1 MKRFKGKA
9 KLWAMILA
17 AAMMLNGNI
26 ASATDSRP
34 EEGKV
39 SKTQST
45 GSSNR
50 YDEPGYHYEDGKAYH
65 KIKCDSL
72 WLAEKLRMLAGP
84 GKTRAFNSKEYSF
97 EVSFYGYRAIFDSRI
112 EIPSS
117 RIQELN
123 SIKDEA
129 PFYKFCIIYDGHKI
143 DENDA
148 SVLLSLQERFMNNV
162 VVYNNS
168 IEDDESIITA
178 KDLDVR
184 TVKLD
189 KSPSVEYVTIH
200 FASDELG
207 RILMEEASYE
217 AICNVD
223 WSEKTME
230 VSRLGLGHLKDSFFK
245 IPSSRIQELQSIKD
259 DVDLACIDIIYDGH
273 KIDEDDVEVLKQF
286 EDAEIFIINYSDEKE
301 EDLVTASD
309 SDLKVQFQLVGD
321 VNITGISEDACDP
334 VGVGAAVYTSILSAE
349 VTNSNAS
356 EFTYQ
361 WTRYAK
367 GGTEW
372 NIEGATDS
380 SYQLT
385 EEDIDRTI
393 KCRVRD
399 KSGRLCM
406 DIDSAPVIV
415 HKEDGL
421 TAPENLEGIYCSK
434 GGANDGCIKNVDATM
449 EYSSWA
455 DVQFTCGI
463 GIWYDCT
470 GDTINGLAPG
480 TYYVR
485 YKGSD
490 TRYGGTAVRFVIG
503 ESVTGTFS
511 DVSKDKWYV
520 NAIQFCYDQ
529 HFMSGK
535 GKDPEDDGKQIFDPN
550 GTITRAEFATV
561 LYNMSGKQD
570 VDFANVFS
578 DVQNESAWY
587 TKPVLWLYSKEIA
600 SGYGNGYFGVSDP
613 ITREQMALMLYK
625 YSIYLNSIYD
635 RIDMSYQEEALQ
647 RFGDADQISSW
658 ADQAMKWA
666 VTKGVVKGSAHEVP
680 LLNPKGN
687 ATRAEC
693 AAMIKNLF
701 ENDTIAEYPPE
712 KLEDEMRRIDIVQH
726 WR

>member
-1 MKRFKGKA
+1 MKGFKGKA

-26 ASATDSRP
+26 ASATDFRP

-50 YDEPGYHYEDGKAYH
+50 YDQPWYHFKDDKAYH
-65 KIKCDSL
+65 KIQCGSL
-72 WLAEKLRMLAGP
+72 WVAEYLRSLAGI
-84 GKTRAFNSKEYSF
+84 GTTRAFNSKEYSF
-97 EVSFYGYRAIFDSRI
+97 ELSYYGRMDLTNSL

-117 RIQELN
+117 RIQEFD
-123 SIKDEA
+123 SVKDELSCLMIDV
-129 PFYKFCIIYDGHKI
+129 FYDGHKI
-143 DENDA
+143 DEKDA
-148 SVLLSLQERFMNNV
+148 SILR
-162 VVYNNS
+162 S
-168 IEDDESIITA
+168 IEAGDMRNITVFNNTVEDNRSIITA
-178 KDLDVR
+178 DGLDVR

-189 KSPSVEYVTIH
+189 KSPDEKYVTIH

-207 RILMEEASYE
+207 RILMEEASYIM
-217 AICNVD
+217 ICNVD

-230 VSRLGLGHLKDSFFK
+230 VNRWGLGYLKDSFFK

-259 DVDLACIDIIYDGH
+259 DVDLACLDIIYDGH
-273 KIDEDDVEVLKQF
+273 KIDENDVEVLKQF

-301 EDLVTASD
+301 EDLITAAN
-309 SDLKVQFQLVGD
+309 SDLTVKFELVGD

-334 VGVGAAVYTSILSAE
+334 AAVGAAVYTSKLYAE
-349 VTNSNAS
+349 VTNSNAT

-385 EEDIDRTI
+385 EEDIGRTI
-393 KCRVRD
+393 RCRVRD
-399 KSGRLCM
+399 KSGRLSL
-406 DIDSAPVIV
+406 DISSPAVIV
-415 HKEDGL
+415 YCEDGL
-421 TAPENLEGIYCSK
+421 AAPENLEAIHCSK
-434 GGANDGCIKNVDATM
+434 SGADDGCIKNVDSTM
-449 EYSSWA
+449 EYTTWGDIEDSLGVGNYWRGC
-455 DVQFTCGI
+455 V
-463 GIWYDCT
+463 
-470 GDTINGLAPG
+470 GDTINNLRPG

-485 YKGSD
+485 RKGSV
-490 TRYGGTAVRFVIG
+490 TRYGGTAVRVEIG
-503 ESVTGTFS
+503 ENVTGTFS
-511 DVSKDKWYV
+511 DVCEGKWYV
-520 NAIQFCYDQ
+520 NAIQVCYDQ
-529 HFMSGK
+529 HIMIGK
-535 GKDPEDDGKQIFDPN
+535 GKDPENDGKQIFDPN

-561 LYNMSGKQD
+561 LYNMSLKPD
-570 VDFANVFS
+570 VDFVNIFP
-578 DVQNESAWY
+578 DVQDESAWY
-587 TKPVLWLYSKEIA
+587 AKPILWLYSKEIA

-625 YSIYLNSIYD
+625 YSIYQNSMYD
-635 RIDMSYQEEALQ
+635 RLDMSYREDALQ
-647 RFGDADQISSW
+647 RFGDVDKISSW
-658 ADQAMKWA
+658 ADTAMKWA
-666 VTKGVVKGSAHEVP
+666 VSQGAICGSAHEVP

-701 ENDTIAEYPPE
+701 GKEFHSGSAT
-712 KLEDEMRRIDIVQH
+712 LEDEQRMKDFEF